1 MVAIA
6 VGGGG
11 SGSNNRFKVFLFF
24 SVKLLFTRI
33 VNNQFDF
40 GHSGGGSG
48 YIEWAETSI
57 AGHFALVGSSN
68 CQSTIKQSFSLAR
81 FFEGFFWLGDKS
93 GTAFSTISSDLGWQ
107 EGRLISP

>member
-1 MVAIA
+1 MYA
-6 VGGGG
+6 
-11 SGSNNRFKVFLFF
+11 
-24 SVKLLFTRI
+24 RI

-40 GHSGGGSG
+40 SHSGGGSG

-81 FFEGFFWLGDKS
+81 FFEVFFCLGGKS

>member
-81 FFEGFFWLGDKS
+81 FLEVFCPSVLLQIIYRVTQPKS
-93 GTAFSTISSDLGWQ
+93 YC
-107 EGRLISP
+107 

>member
-1 MVAIA
+1 MITVQGTLGLEIIEQLPNLDYLFIA

-11 SGSNNRFKVFLFF
+11 SGSTNRFKLFLFF

-33 VNNQFDF
+33 INNQFDF

-68 CQSTIKQSFSLAR
+68 DCIIIF
-81 FFEGFFWLGDKS
+81 
-93 GTAFSTISSDLGWQ
+93 
-107 EGRLISP
+107 